1 MIRYRLKELIAD
13 MEFRENR
20 RVTMDEITAKTGIS
34 RPTLSRIAN
43 VRSYSTT
50 TDILDRLCEFFGC
63 RLDQLAE
70 YVPTQTTRSEA
81 EK

>member
-13 MEFRENR
+13 KEFQEDR
-20 RVTMDEITAKTGIS
+20 RITMDEITQATGIS

-43 VRSYSTT
+43 TKGYSTT
-50 TDILDRLCEFFGC
+50 TDILDKLCNYFEC

-70 YVPTQTTRSEA
+70 YMME
-81 EK
+81 

>member
-13 MEFRENR
+13 KEFRDNKR
-20 RVTMDEITAKTGIS
+20 ITMDDITQKTGIS

-43 VRSYSTT
+43 VKGYSTT
-50 TDILDRLCEFFGC
+50 TEILDKLCLYFGC

-70 YVPTQTTRSEA
+70 YVA
-81 EK
+81 DN

>member
-13 MEFRENR
+13 KAFQEDR
-20 RVTMDEITAKTGIS
+20 RITLDEIAEQTGIS

-43 VRSYSTT
+43 VKGYSTT
-50 TDILDRLCEFFGC
+50 TDILDRLCTYFEC

-70 YVPTQTTRSEA
+70 HLPESQVQP
-81 EK
+81 